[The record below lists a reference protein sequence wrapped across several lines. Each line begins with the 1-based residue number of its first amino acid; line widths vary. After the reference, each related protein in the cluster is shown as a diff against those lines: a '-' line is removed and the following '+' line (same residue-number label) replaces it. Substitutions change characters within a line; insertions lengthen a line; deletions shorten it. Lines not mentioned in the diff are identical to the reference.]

1 MSQPR
6 LPEDT
11 VLVEGKPI
19 HLGYSRVKTF
29 QDCPKQYEFSYV
41 KGIRGEANDNMKR
54 GTAYHNTLE
63 IMLEYKRKKNRLAKL
78 GDCLDIAF
86 QFAREEQLKEA
97 NCIKV
102 RDAVKF
108 YHEQLYPTHRPIL
121 VEGSFEVIR
130 GGVPVTGRIDL
141 IEDDGYIT
149 DHKFSANLWPEE
161 RAAYGSQPIV
171 YQWAALDIFEKQW
184 PGWVY
189 KGFKYNILRQ
199 FPFPVYQEIII
210 PRVSEEESAWFEE
223 QFRAMVI
230 AIKSGGFPA
239 NPTPK
244 GCKYCAHLKL
254 CKPVVYKPTL
264 HLIGTDRQVSID

>member
-11 VLVEGKPI
+11 VLVGGKPI

-41 KGIRGEANDNMKR
+41 HNIRGEANDNMKR
-54 GTAYHNTLE
+54 GSAYHNTLE
-63 IMLEYKRKKNRLAKL
+63 IMLEYKRRKGRLAKL
-78 GDCLDIAF
+78 GDCLDISF
-86 QFAREEQLKEA
+86 QFSREEQLKEA
-97 NCIKV
+97 NCFKV

-108 YHEQLYPTHRPIL
+108 YHEQLYSVHKPLL
-121 VEGSFEVIR
+121 VEGSFDVQR
-130 GGVPVTGRIDL
+130 GGVSVTGRIDL
-141 IEDDGYIT
+141 IEEDGYIV
-149 DHKFSANLWPEE
+149 DHKFSANLWTEE

-199 FPFPVYQEIII
+199 FPFPVFQEIII
-210 PRVSEEESAWFEE
+210 PRVSEEESMWFEE
-223 QFRAMVI
+223 QFRAMVK
-230 AIKSGGFPA
+230 AIGSGGFPA
-239 NPTPK
+239 NPSPN
-244 GCKYCAHLKL
+244 GCKWCSHKKL
-254 CKPVVYKPTL
+254 CNPVIYKPKIQ
-264 HLIGTDRQVSID
+264 LIGSTRSVNLD